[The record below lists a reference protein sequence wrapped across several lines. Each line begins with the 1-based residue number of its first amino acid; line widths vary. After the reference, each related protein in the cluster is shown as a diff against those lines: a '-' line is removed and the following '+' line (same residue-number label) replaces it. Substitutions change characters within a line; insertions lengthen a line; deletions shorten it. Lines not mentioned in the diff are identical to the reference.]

1 MPLRRTAYLTFLALL
16 FLGTTSV
23 YAKGGAADPYD
34 AAREAEGRLD
44 YKAVLRNAST
54 ALESAQ
60 SHDRLVNL
68 YQMLGTACALLGKSG
83 EAVDAFTKLLAI
95 DPDRK
100 LPRGTS
106 PKIAKPFQE
115 AGGYWVDRPGG
126 LQLSPTLP
134 REINAGKAL
143 SVPIK
148 LDDPLN
154 MAVGV
159 RTSYR
164 AQGDVEFK
172 NIETAIS
179 PAMTVTIPPE
189 QIPSKPND
197 YVFELFFTAVSSNGS
212 ELRQA
217 GTAANPLSIAVRSLA
232 SDNAIVTTTTSGGTV
247 VTGGPVKPKKPLIK
261 QWWFWTAIGAVIVVG
276 AAVGGGVGW
285 YYTKPDTSHT
295 DITLSSRTLM
305 MQP

>member
-1 MPLRRTAYLTFLALL
+1 MPPRRTHILTFLVVTL
-16 FLGTTSV
+16 FAGSV
-23 YAKGGAADPYD
+23 YAKGGPADPYD

-44 YKAVLRNAST
+44 YKAVLMNASR
-54 ALESAQ
+54 ALEQ
-60 SHDRLVNL
+60 PQTHERLVNL
-68 YQMLGTACALLGKSG
+68 YQMLGTACALLGKPG
-83 EAVDAFTKLLAI
+83 EAVDAFTKLLAV
-95 DPDRK
+95 DPDHK

-106 PKIAKPFQE
+106 PKITAPFKE

-134 REINAGKAL
+134 RDINAGKAL

-164 AQGDVEFK
+164 IQGEVEFK

-179 PAMTVTIPPE
+179 PAITVTIPPE
-189 QIPSKPND
+189 QLPVKPQD
-197 YVFELFFTAVSSNGS
+197 YVFEIFFTAVSGNGS

-217 GTAANPLSIAVRSLA
+217 GTAANPLSIAVRAPA
-232 SDNAIVTTTTSGGTV
+232 SENPIVTTTTSGGTV
-247 VTGGPVKPKKPLIK
+247 VTSGPAKPKKPLIK
-261 QWWFWTAIGAVIVVG
+261 QWWFWTAIGAVVVVG

>member
-1 MPLRRTAYLTFLALL
+1 LA
-16 FLGTTSV
+16 TSV
-23 YAKGGAADPYD
+23 YAKAAPADPYD

-44 YKAVLRNAST
+44 YKQVLFNASK
-54 ALESAQ
+54 ALELPQ
-60 SHDRLVNL
+60 SHERLVNL

-83 EAVDAFTKLLAI
+83 EAVDAFTKLLAV
-95 DPDRK
+95 DPERK

-106 PKIAKPFQE
+106 PKILAPFKE

-126 LQLSPTLP
+126 LQIVPTLP
-134 REINAGKAL
+134 REINGGKAL
-143 SVPIK
+143 SIPIK
-148 LDDPLN
+148 LEDPLN

-164 AQGDVEFK
+164 LQGDVEFK

-179 PAMTVTIPPE
+179 PAIAVTIPPE
-189 QIPSKPND
+189 QLPVKSTD

-217 GTAANPLSIAVRSLA
+217 GTAANPLSIAVRA
-232 SDNAIVTTTTSGGTV
+232 PVSDQQLVTTTTNGAIVTTGGT
-247 VTGGPVKPKKPLIK
+247 PPKPKKPLIK
-261 QWWFWTAIGAVIVVG
+261 QWWLWTAVGAVVVIG
-276 AAVGGGVGW
+276 AAVGGGLGW

-295 DITLSSRTLM
+295 DITLSSRAG
-305 MQP
+305 P